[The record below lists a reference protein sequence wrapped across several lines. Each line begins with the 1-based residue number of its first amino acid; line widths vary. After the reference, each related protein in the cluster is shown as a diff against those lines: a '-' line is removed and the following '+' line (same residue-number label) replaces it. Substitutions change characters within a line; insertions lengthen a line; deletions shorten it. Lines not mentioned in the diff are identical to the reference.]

1 MSSINLTNATAHLF
15 PPLHRRDVLA
25 CQTSEWYP
33 TFQRKTIKSTI
44 ITGLG
49 GDFRAYLGS
58 DGLIIPEGA
67 EDRQPASELS
77 GDEEMESDEDDNDS
91 ASGTMARFSFP
102 ELDRQ
107 IRQVISNYD
116 AVFPKLNWTAPKD
129 ASWMLT
135 SSGPLRCTS
144 PADVY
149 LLLKSSDFAM
159 HDLDNNRIFEG
170 CVDNPHSSRDQVVNG
185 SSNGRVNG
193 SIPDSDSVASD
204 SSEGGHSVRLELVLK
219 KWYEIERSREVRCFV
234 WDNRMLAISQRD
246 PNFFEHLLPQET
258 QNSMRST
265 VFAFW
270 NQEVKSKFANGQ
282 VTSYVMDLL
291 LTRDLSRAH
300 IVDFNPYAPRTDP
313 LLFEWSKLAELHA
326 QAEQIGIESG
336 IHSLN
341 LEESVRTNSTDN
353 RMASVIDLPL
363 LRIVTSP
370 NQSARPT
377 YGHNMIPADA
387 LSDNA
392 MRFAAEMA
400 VEIAQ
405 REREAQETEARS
417 ER

>member
-1 MSSINLTNATAHLF
+1 MSSINPTNATAHLF

-33 TFQRKTIKSTI
+33 TFQRKTIESTI

-49 GDFRAYLGS
+49 EDFRAYLES

-67 EDRQPASELS
+67 EDRQPAGELS
-77 GDEEMESDEDDNDS
+77 SDEEMESDDDDD
-91 ASGTMARFSFP
+91 GGPMARFSFP
-102 ELDRQ
+102 ELDQQ
-107 IRQVISNYD
+107 IRQAISTYD

-159 HDLDNNRIFEG
+159 HDLDNNRIFGG
-170 CVDNPHSSRDQVVNG
+170 CVDGPHSSRNQFING
-185 SSNGRVNG
+185 SSNGTANG
-193 SIPDSDSVASD
+193 STLDSNSAASD
-204 SSEGGHSVRLELVLK
+204 SSEKDHGVRLELVLK
-219 KWYEIERSREVRCFV
+219 KWYEIERSRELRCFV
-234 WDNRMLAISQRD
+234 WNNQLLAISQRD

-258 QNSMRST
+258 QNSIRST
-265 VFAFW
+265 VLAFW

-282 VTSYVMDLL
+282 VTNYVVDLL
-291 LTRDLSRAH
+291 LTRDLSGAH

-313 LLFEWSKLAELHA
+313 LLFEWPELAELHA
-326 QAEQIGIESG
+326 QTEQIGIESG

-341 LEESVRTNSTDN
+341 LEESVRTNSTNN
-353 RMASVIDLPL
+353 RTASGVDIPL
-363 LRIVTSP
+363 LRIVTTP

-377 YGHNMIPADA
+377 YSHNMIPADA

-392 MRFAAEMA
+392 MRFAAEIA
-400 VEIAQ
+400 VEMAQ
-405 REREAQETEARS
+405 REREAQEAEARS